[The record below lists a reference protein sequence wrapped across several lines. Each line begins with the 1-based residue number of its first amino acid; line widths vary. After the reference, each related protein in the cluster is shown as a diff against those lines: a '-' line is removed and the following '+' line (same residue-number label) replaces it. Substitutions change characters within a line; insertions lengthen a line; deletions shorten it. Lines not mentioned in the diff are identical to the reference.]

1 MFVTR
6 FLSIAV
12 AALASVSFVGA
23 APTPEKDVQVKRYAA
38 DSAYAILDNL
48 SVRITAQVGL
58 LGSSLLS
65 SLSLPDM
72 Y

>member
-23 APTPEKDVQVKRYAA
+23 APTPEKDVQVKRYAD
-38 DSAYAILDNL
+38 DSAYGILNGLYLDIDAQINL
-48 SVRITAQVGL
+48 I
-58 LGSSLLS
+58 GSS
-65 SLSLPDM
+65 SLSLSDM